1 MDMTGIVMW
10 GVLIVLAALLLWAI
24 INKKMTNS
32 GGNFAAT
39 SVFSDM
45 QNEDKRKAMETVIE
59 EAAGKKRFGQESGE
73 KEKPG
78 HKTEQNDTKER

>member
-1 MDMTGIVMW
+1 MTGIIIW
-10 GVLIVLAALLLWAI
+10 LILIALAALLLWMI
-24 INKKMTNS
+24 INKKMS
-32 GGNFAAT
+32 GGEGNFAAT

-59 EAAGKKRFGQESGE
+59 EAAGKKRFEQESGE

-78 HKTEQNDTKER
+78 DEKH